1 MHCSTSQTPAELWHR
16 LKPGGSEFPRLE
28 VAVLGWCHSG
38 HHWSR
43 CSQPAI
49 PEKKKKIQH
58 RNLCF
63 GISWLFLKRRISR
76 QQSWALYKREIKQ
89 EANKAGQDDY

>member
-1 MHCSTSQTPAELWHR
+1 MHCSTSQTPAELWDR

-49 PEKKKKIQH
+49 PEKKKKNPAQKSLLWH
-58 RNLCF
+58 
-63 GISWLFLKRRISR
+63 FLVVF
-76 QQSWALYKREIKQ
+76 E
-89 EANKAGQDDY
+89 EANQPSAELGFI